1 MPRRSFQ
8 PGRREEYAACLSR
21 VGVGIDSNDVQGIRK
36 LAESAHICQEIQSGP
51 YRGLNQNES
60 AVRVA
65 TTIHG
70 YFNYLE
76 EKVDEGELSYNEIHP
91 PELLETLK
99 QKDLYSVGVTE
110 TSYAGWKHLAKAEK
124 SYSEIVDMSSIGYRR
139 SDITTDSSMKLYS
152 SFFDQ
157 SSEISPV
164 RLSVCFCA
172 ELLTYRLQL
181 SLYLLLLPSW
191 NKRTQSGRDF
201 PVIRQN
207 PYEEAPGHARRYPAP
222 TRTCA
227 TSTKPVSSSRQHPGE
242 STSGRGRQ
250 EVATGKRIIST
261 SSSSTPSDRSQLGL
275 NRSTKTCSLVR
286 TTSLWY
292 SMARAWTLGHR
303 LLSLLPRRREVSIY

>member
-1 MPRRSFQ
+1 MFLPSPIATWRFDNTLHYLGSLQEKAEPCEKYVDYASNSTMPRRSFQ

-21 VGVGIDSNDVQGIRK
+21 VGVSIDSNDVQGIRK

-157 SSEISPV
+157 SSAISPV
-164 RLSVCFCA
+164 RLCLFMFIVAC
-172 ELLTYRLQL
+172 LLTY
-181 SLYLLLLPSW
+181 
-191 NKRTQSGRDF
+191 
-201 PVIRQN
+201 
-207 PYEEAPGHARRYPAP
+207 
-222 TRTCA
+222 
-227 TSTKPVSSSRQHPGE
+227 
-242 STSGRGRQ
+242 
-250 EVATGKRIIST
+250 
-261 SSSSTPSDRSQLGL
+261 
-275 NRSTKTCSLVR
+275 LV
-286 TTSLWY
+286 
-292 SMARAWTLGHR
+292 
-303 LLSLLPRRREVSIY
+303 